1 MRGASWLLVEQ
12 AGPWPSAGLPDDP
25 PDGPTHA
32 PMGPPTSSTSGRPVL
47 AGVAVLLAV
56 LAATALSL
64 ALGSRGLPLGQV
76 WGALTGRDL
85 GDASVIV
92 LEQRLPRTLLGLL
105 VGAAL
110 GVGGAVAQSLTRN
123 PLADPGL
130 LGVSAGAA
138 LAIVCGT
145 FLFGVTALAPQLLL
159 ATLGATVA
167 GCLVLGLGGSAAVA
181 RTPQGLALVG
191 VALSAVLGSTASTI
205 VLVDVA
211 TLDEYRFWLVG
222 SLAGRGSATVSTIAG
237 PLLAGAVLA
246 WLSTRSLDALA
257 LGDDAAAALGVRL
270 RRARLA
276 AGSSVVLLT
285 GAAVAAVGPLAFLG
299 LAVPHAARALSGPR
313 TALLLAFSAGLG
325 AALLVL
331 ADVIGRLVVRPNELP
346 AGVVT
351 ALIGAPL
358 ALLLLHRAKSAGAA

>member
-1 MRGASWLLVEQ
+1 MTRLQDYQ
-12 AGPWPSAGLPDDP
+12 AAAQSPLHPFSAW
-25 PDGPTHA
+25 
-32 PMGPPTSSTSGRPVL
+32 SRL
-47 AGVAVLLAV
+47 AVAAMVVLLAV
-56 LAATALSL
+56 VAATALGL
-64 ALGSRGLPLGQV
+64 ALGSRALPLGQV
-76 WGALTGRDL
+76 WDALRGRDV
-85 GDASVIV
+85 GDASIIV

-105 VGAAL
+105 IGAAL

-145 FLFGVTALAPQLLL
+145 FVFGVTALAPQLLL
-159 ATLGATVA
+159 ATVGATVA
-167 GCLVLGLGGSAAVA
+167 GCLVLLLGGSAAVA
-181 RTPQGLALVG
+181 RTPQGLALIG
-191 VALSAVLGSTASTI
+191 VALSAVLGSVASTV
-205 VLVDVA
+205 VLIDVA

-222 SLAGRGSATVSTIAG
+222 SLAGRGNATVSTITA
-237 PLLAGAVLA
+237 PIAAGAVLA

-257 LGDDAAAALGVRL
+257 LGDDTAAALGVRL

-276 AGSSVVLLT
+276 AGASVIVLT

-313 TALLLAFSAGLG
+313 TALLLGFSAGLG

-358 ALLLLHRAKSAGAA
+358 ALVLLRRAKSAGPA

>member
-1 MRGASWLLVEQ
+1 MTLLE
-12 AGPWPSAGLPDDP
+12 D
-25 PDGPTHA
+25 
-32 PMGPPTSSTSGRPVL
+32 RP
-47 AGVAVLLAV
+47 GVAPGRARPTAAPGRLVVAGLAV
-56 LAATALSL
+56 LMVVVVATGLSL
-64 ALGSRGLPLGQV
+64 ALGSRPIPLGQV
-76 WGALTGRDL
+76 WDALRGRDV
-85 GDASVIV
+85 GDASIIV
-92 LEQRLPRTLLGLL
+92 FEQRLPRTLLGLL

-145 FLFGVTALAPQLLL
+145 FLLGVTALAPQLLL
-159 ATLGATVA
+159 ATVGASVA
-167 GCLVLGLGGSAAVA
+167 GCLVLLLGSSAAVA

-191 VALSAVLGSTASTI
+191 VALSAVLGSVASTV

-222 SLAGRGSATVSTIAG
+222 SLAGRGSATLTTIGG
-237 PLLAGAVLA
+237 PIALGAVLA

-257 LGDDAAAALGVRL
+257 LGDDTAAALGVRL
-270 RRARLA
+270 RRARLT
-276 AGSSVVLLT
+276 AGASVIVLT

-313 TALLLAFSAGLG
+313 TALLLGFSAGLG

-351 ALIGAPL
+351 ALVGAPL
-358 ALLLLHRAKSAGAA
+358 ALVLLRRANSAGAA